1 MRDVAEK
8 AGVSITSVSHVINQ
22 TRPVSQELQQSIQAA
37 MRELGYQPNALA
49 RSLRRKKTHIIGVIV
64 PDSANPFFA
73 EVTRA
78 LELALFKQQYAVILG
93 NSDGK
98 LEREHLYT
106 NTLIEKQVDGI
117 VFVAVGQTGQEH
129 ALLIQKM
136 QMPLVLVDRDVPR
149 LAVDSVLADNAQ
161 GGRLATEHLLALGH
175 RRIGCITGP
184 SDLTPSAD
192 RVTGYRSALTNAQI
206 PVDES
211 IIRKGDFQFQSGFD
225 AARQLLT
232 LPQPPTAIFACNDL
246 TAVGAISAAVA
257 LGLRVPQDV
266 SVVGFDDV
274 PLASFANPPL
284 TTIHQPSHEMG
295 ALAAEILLDRLQ
307 NRELPPRRK
316 LLETR
321 LVVRQS
327 TAPPNR

>member
-1 MRDVAEK
+1 
-8 AGVSITSVSHVINQ
+8 
-22 TRPVSQELQQSIQAA
+22 

-78 LELALFKQQYAVILG
+78 LEVALFKQQYAVILG
-93 NSDGK
+93 NSDGD
-98 LEREHLYT
+98 LERERLYT
-106 NTLIEKQVDGI
+106 NTLVEKQVDGI

-192 RVTGYRSALTNAQI
+192 RVTGYRNALASAQI
-206 PVDES
+206 PIDET

-246 TAVGAISAAVA
+246 SAVGAVSAAVA

-295 ALAAEILLDRLQ
+295 ALAAEILLGRLQ